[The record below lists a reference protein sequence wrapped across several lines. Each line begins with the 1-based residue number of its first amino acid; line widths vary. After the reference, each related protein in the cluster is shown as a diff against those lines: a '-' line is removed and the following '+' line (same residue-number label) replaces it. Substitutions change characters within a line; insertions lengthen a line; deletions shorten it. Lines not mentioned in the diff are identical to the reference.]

1 MKFTVHNHEFNIG
14 NVHVTSV
21 TTSSLFL
28 IGDNRTI
35 RLRSYFDTP
44 PESLIIGPYA
54 TPVEETEDNE

>member
-1 MKFTVHNHEFNIG
+1 MNFTVHNYGLDVG

-21 TTSSLFL
+21 TTSSVFL

-44 PESLIIGPYA
+44 PESLIIGPY
-54 TPVEETEDNE
+54 TEETEEIENDE